1 MNSILVDS
9 AVITTVVILFFWWI
23 WNNENPKF

>member
-1 MNSILVDS
+1 MNSILVDT